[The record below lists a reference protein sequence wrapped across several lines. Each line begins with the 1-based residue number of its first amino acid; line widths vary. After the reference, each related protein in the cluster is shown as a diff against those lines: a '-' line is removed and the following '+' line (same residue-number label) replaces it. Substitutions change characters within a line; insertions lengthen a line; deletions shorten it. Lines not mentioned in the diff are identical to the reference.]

1 MSNVFYVSVHSDPKI
16 YTNQYKKVI
25 SNHSLYVQTNRGRKS
40 GRTFPASFIINKIS
54 EALMDCGAVP
64 LKDIG
69 PRSKYSARPAT
80 FFVTQLEPYWEEAIT
95 DLAKIGVRI
104 YVLPVMGPFDGMPD
118 AVADSFDAYYTEKLT
133 RYLSLAKKGSD
144 VRDLVEVAVALSKL
158 FEPASIAL
166 SDRHKVIVDAIN
178 EVCSD
183 GHKDAA
189 AKVASIGVAPTPTAA
204 PESVNENLKEKPTTT
219 HVDLNIADDF

>member
-25 SNHSLYVQTNRGRKS
+25 SSHSLYVQTNRGRKS
-40 GRTFPASFIINKIS
+40 GRTFPANFVINKIS

-64 LKDIG
+64 LKDISS
-69 PRSKYSARPAT
+69 RSKYSARPAT
-80 FFVTQLEPYWEEAIT
+80 FFVTQLEPYWEDAIA

-118 AVADSFDAYYTEKLT
+118 AVADSFDAYYTEKLE

-166 SDRHKVIVDAIN
+166 SDKHKAII
-178 EVCSD
+178 EAIHTVCSD
-183 GHKDAA
+183 GHKESAIKVAA
-189 AKVASIGVAPTPTAA
+189 APVAPTSSDPAETAD
-204 PESVNENLKEKPTTT
+204 ENLKNETPIP
-219 HVDLNIADDF
+219 VDLNIADDF